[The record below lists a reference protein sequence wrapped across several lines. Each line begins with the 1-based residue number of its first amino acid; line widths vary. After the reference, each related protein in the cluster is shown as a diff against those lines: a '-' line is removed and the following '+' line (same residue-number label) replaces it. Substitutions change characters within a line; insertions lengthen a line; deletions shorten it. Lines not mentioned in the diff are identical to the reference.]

1 MSFDFALAP
10 PGLHATTAAMT
21 VRAPEPAALACRYL
35 LALHVP
41 VYVDAQ
47 GQRWTERLW
56 MVDLQRHRPYIR
68 HLTVACPFVHAEP
81 PPDCVPLDVEGEDGV
96 DGAVAFVA
104 VPWLHSS
111 AAALLRAPRTLVQ
124 LWRLVGRSDFVHSIY
139 GNWWPLSTPY
149 LVNLVARL
157 RGKCLMVIVE
167 ASPWRVP
174 RGEHAS
180 AWRRFQAWSAERLNR
195 WTLSLADLAVF
206 THEGYRRDLLPH
218 RAERGH
224 VLHASWIDEA
234 AVLDAEAA
242 RARWQARPP
251 QQPLRLLFAGRLQED
266 KGLHVLFDALAR
278 LRRADGDALARLRSA
293 AGGAR
298 VELSIVGSGALE
310 AACRAQAAIADARVQ
325 VEVLDPVPY
334 GEPLFALMRRFDAL
348 VVPSLADEQP
358 CVVYDAYSQA
368 VPVLASATPGLA
380 ACVADDTTGRLFAP
394 SDAAALARTIEAAAA
409 DPSALQALAL
419 GALDAARAMTHQE
432 MHRRRHAL
440 IAKALAERG
449 LA

>member
-1 MSFDFALAP
+1 MSFDSALAP
-10 PGLHATTAAMT
+10 AGLSPTPVAMSA
-21 VRAPEPAALACRYL
+21 RASQPAALACRYL
-35 LALHVP
+35 LAIHVP

-47 GQRWTERLW
+47 GRRWTERLW
-56 MVDLQRHRPYIR
+56 MVDLQRHLPYIR

-81 PPDCVPLDVEGEDGV
+81 PPDCVPLDAD
-96 DGAVAFVA
+96 DAVAFVA

-111 AAALLRAPRTLVQ
+111 AAALVRAPRTLAQ
-124 LWRLVGRSDFVHSIY
+124 LWRLIGRHDFVHSIY

-149 LVNLVARL
+149 LVNFVARV

-174 RGEHAS
+174 RGERAS
-180 AWRRFQAWSAERLNR
+180 AWRRVQAWSAERLNR

-206 THEGYRRDLLPH
+206 THEGYRRELLPRH
-218 RAERGH
+218 VERGH

-234 AVLDAEAA
+234 AVLDADAA
-242 RARWQARPP
+242 RMRWQARPP

-278 LRRADGDALARLRSA
+278 LRN
-293 AGGAR
+293 AGGSTR
-298 VELSIVGSGALE
+298 IELSIIGSGPLE
-310 AACRAQAAIADARVQ
+310 AACRARAAIADARVR
-325 VEVLDPVPY
+325 VELLPPVPY

-358 CVVYDAYSQA
+358 RVVYDAYSQA

-380 ACVADDTTGRLFAP
+380 ACVVDGSTGRLFAP
-394 SDAAALARTIEAAAA
+394 SDAAAFAQTIERAAA
-409 DPSALQALAL
+409 DPPALQPLAL
-419 GALDAARAMTHQE
+419 GALAAARAMTHQD

-440 IAKALAERG
+440 IAQTLAERG

>member
-1 MSFDFALAP
+1 MSFDSAL
-10 PGLHATTAAMT
+10 GSTRLHAAAADMTAH
-21 VRAPEPAALACRYL
+21 APEHAALSCRYL
-35 LALHVP
+35 LAIHVP

-47 GQRWTERLW
+47 GRRWTERLW
-56 MVDLQRHRPYIR
+56 KVDLQRHLPYIR
-68 HLTVACPFVHAEP
+68 QLTVACPFVHAEP
-81 PPDCVPLDVEGEDGV
+81 PPDCVPLEI
-96 DGAVAFVA
+96 DGALAFVA

-111 AAALLRAPRTLVQ
+111 AAALLRAPRTLAQ
-124 LWRLVGRSDFVHSIY
+124 LWRLIGRHDFVHSIY
-139 GNWWPLSTPY
+139 GHWWPLATPY
-149 LVNLVARL
+149 LINLVARL

-206 THEGYRRDLLPH
+206 THDGYRRDLLARH
-218 RAERGH
+218 AERGH
-224 VLHASWIDEA
+224 VLHASWVDEA
-234 AVLDAEAA
+234 AVLDATVA

-266 KGLHVLFDALAR
+266 KGLHVLFEALS
-278 LRRADGDALARLRSA
+278 RLRSA
-293 AGGAR
+293 GGAR
-298 VELSIVGSGALE
+298 IELSILGSGALE

-358 CVVYDAYSQA
+358 RVVYDAYSQA

-380 ACVADDTTGRLFAP
+380 ACVADGVTGRLFAP
-394 SDAAALARTIEAAAA
+394 SDAAALSHTIEAAAA
-409 DPSALQALAL
+409 EPSALQSLAL
-419 GALDAARAMTHQE
+419 GALETARAMTHQE

-440 IAKALAERG
+440 IAHTLAGRG